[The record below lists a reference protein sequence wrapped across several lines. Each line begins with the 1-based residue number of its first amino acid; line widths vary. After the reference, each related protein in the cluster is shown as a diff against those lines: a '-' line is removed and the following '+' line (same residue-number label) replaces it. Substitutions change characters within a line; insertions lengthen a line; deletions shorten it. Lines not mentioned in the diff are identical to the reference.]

1 MRKNIRAT
9 RAARTLIAFFDVC
22 SLRNKGMFPNL
33 RFQLQREHST
43 CSKSYIAFISSSL
56 YGAFSG
62 VCQQYRIR
70 TKSNNH
76 QIVIIGLMF
85 VFKLGFICRVAVVA
99 A

>member
-1 MRKNIRAT
+1 MRKNIRAAP
-9 RAARTLIAFFDVC
+9 AAPTLIAFFDVR
-22 SLRNKGMFPNL
+22 SLRNKVKFQSL
-33 RFQLQREHST
+33 RFQRQREHST
-43 CSKSYIAFISSSL
+43 CSKSFIPCISSSL

-76 QIVIIGLMF
+76 QIVIALMF